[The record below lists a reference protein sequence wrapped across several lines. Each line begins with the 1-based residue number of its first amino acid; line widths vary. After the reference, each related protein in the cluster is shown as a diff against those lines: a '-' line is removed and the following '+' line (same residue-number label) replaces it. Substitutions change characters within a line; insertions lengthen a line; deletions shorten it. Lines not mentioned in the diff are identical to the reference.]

1 MGLTTLSGAVS
12 GIRHST
18 ETRGTVGR
26 NGGSVKTGQV
36 IAFRVGERSAQI
48 KLADVPDI
56 RDGDEVTLAGRE
68 KNGVFKAL
76 ALRNDKTRA
85 VYSIPTTVGYLMGG
99 TLIAVG
105 VIYAAAAAGARE
117 FFRSPKAMQRLNRTA
132 GAMMAGAA
140 AAVVAR

>member
-1 MGLTTLSGAVS
+1 M
-12 GIRHST
+12 
-18 ETRGTVGR
+18 GR

-85 VYSIPTTVGYLMGG
+85 VYSIPTTVGYLMGA
-99 TLIAVG
+99 TLIALG
-105 VIYAAAAAGARE
+105 VMTLIFLIGVVFIAGGLWTLYEAYNYTQAANMLRG
-117 FFRSPKAMQRLNRTA
+117 
-132 GAMMAGAA
+132 
-140 AAVVAR
+140 

>member
-85 VYSIPTTVGYLMGG
+85 VYSIPTTVGYLMGV
-99 TLIAVG
+99 TLIALG
-105 VIYAAAAAGARE
+105 VMTLIFLIGVVFIAGGLWTLYEAYSYTQAANMLRG
-117 FFRSPKAMQRLNRTA
+117 
-132 GAMMAGAA
+132 
-140 AAVVAR
+140 

>member
-1 MGLTTLSGAVS
+1 MGLTTLSGVVS

-36 IAFRVGERSAQI
+36 IAFRVDGRSAQI
-48 KLADVPDI
+48 KLPDVPDV
-56 RDGDEVTLAGRE
+56 RDGDEVTLAGSE

-85 VYSIPTTVGYLMGG
+85 VYSIPTVVGYLMGA
-99 TLIAVG
+99 TLIALGAMTLFILIG
-105 VIYAAAAAGARE
+105 VIFIAGGLWTIYEARNYTRAADML
-117 FFRSPKAMQRLNRTA
+117 KA
-132 GAMMAGAA
+132 
-140 AAVVAR
+140 

>member
-85 VYSIPTTVGYLMGG
+85 VYSIPTTVGYLMGA
-99 TLIAVG
+99 TLIALG
-105 VIYAAAAAGARE
+105 VMTLIFLIGVVFIAGGLWTLYEAYNYTRAANML
-117 FFRSPKAMQRLNRTA
+117 KA
-132 GAMMAGAA
+132 
-140 AAVVAR
+140 

>member
-1 MGLTTLSGAVS
+1 MALTTLSGTIS

-36 IAFRVGERSAQI
+36 IAFRVGDRSAQI

-56 RDGDEVTLAGRE
+56 RDGDQVTLAGRE
-68 KNGVFKAL
+68 KNGVFNAL

-85 VYSIPTTVGYLMGG
+85 VYSIPTTVGYLMGA
-99 TLIAVG
+99 TLVVLGVMTLFILVG
-105 VIYAAAAAGARE
+105 VVFIAGGLWTLYEAHNYTRAASMLRA
-117 FFRSPKAMQRLNRTA
+117 
-132 GAMMAGAA
+132 
-140 AAVVAR
+140 

>member
-1 MGLTTLSGAVS
+1 MGLTTLSGPVS

-18 ETRGTVGR
+18 ETRGVVGR

-36 IAFRVGERSAQI
+36 IAFRVGDRSAQI

-56 RDGDEVTLAGRE
+56 RDWDEVTLAGSE

-85 VYSIPTTVGYLMGG
+85 VYSIPTTVGYLMGALLVALG
-99 TLIAVG
+99 IMTLFILVG
-105 VIYAAAAAGARE
+105 VVFIAGGLWTLYEAYTYTRAANMLRA
-117 FFRSPKAMQRLNRTA
+117 
-132 GAMMAGAA
+132 
-140 AAVVAR
+140 

>member
-1 MGLTTLSGAVS
+1 MAITTLTGAVS

-36 IAFRVGERSAQI
+36 IAFRVDDRSAQI

-56 RDGDEVTLAGRE
+56 RDGDQVTLAGSD

-76 ALRNDKTRA
+76 ALRNDKTGA
-85 VYSIPTTVGYLMGG
+85 VYSIPTTVGYLMGA
-99 TLIAVG
+99 TLIALGIMTLFILVG
-105 VIYAAAAAGARE
+105 VVFIAGGAWTLYEAYNYTRAANMLKR
-117 FFRSPKAMQRLNRTA
+117 
-132 GAMMAGAA
+132 
-140 AAVVAR
+140 

>member
-36 IAFRVGERSAQI
+36 LAFRVGERSAQI
-48 KLADVPDI
+48 KLPDVPDI

-85 VYSIPTTVGYLMGG
+85 VYGIPTTVGYLMGATFIALG
-99 TLIAVG
+99 VMTLVFLIGIVFIGAG
-105 VIYAAAAAGARE
+105 LWTLYEAYSYTRAANMLRA
-117 FFRSPKAMQRLNRTA
+117 
-132 GAMMAGAA
+132 
-140 AAVVAR
+140 

>member
-68 KNGVFKAL
+68 KSGVFKAL

-99 TLIAVG
+99 ALIAVG
-105 VIYAAAAAGARE
+105 VMTLFILIGVVFIAGGLWTLYEAYNYTQAANMLRA
-117 FFRSPKAMQRLNRTA
+117 
-132 GAMMAGAA
+132 
-140 AAVVAR
+140 

>member
-1 MGLTTLSGAVS
+1 MAITTLTGAVS

-36 IAFRVGERSAQI
+36 IAFRVDDRSAQI

-56 RDGDEVTLAGRE
+56 RDGDQVTLAGSD

-76 ALRNDKTRA
+76 ALRNDKTGA
-85 VYSIPTTVGYLMGG
+85 VYSIPTTVGYLMGV
-99 TLIAVG
+99 TLIALGVMTLFILVG
-105 VIYAAAAAGARE
+105 VVFIAGGAWTLYEAYNYTRAANMLKR
-117 FFRSPKAMQRLNRTA
+117 
-132 GAMMAGAA
+132 
-140 AAVVAR
+140 

>member
-1 MGLTTLSGAVS
+1 MGLTTLSGPVS

-85 VYSIPTTVGYLMGG
+85 VYSIPTTVGYLMAA
-99 TLIAVG
+99 TLIALGVMTLFILVG
-105 VIYAAAAAGARE
+105 VVFIAGGLWTLYEARNYTRAANMLR
-117 FFRSPKAMQRLNRTA
+117 M
-132 GAMMAGAA
+132 
-140 AAVVAR
+140 

>member
-12 GIRHST
+12 GIRYST

-36 IAFRVGERSAQI
+36 VAFRVGERSAQI

-85 VYSIPTTVGYLMGG
+85 VYSIPTTVGYLMAA
-99 TLIAVG
+99 TLIALG
-105 VIYAAAAAGARE
+105 VMTLVFLIGVVFIAGGLWTLYEAYNYTQAANMLRA
-117 FFRSPKAMQRLNRTA
+117 
-132 GAMMAGAA
+132 
-140 AAVVAR
+140 

>member
-1 MGLTTLSGAVS
+1 MELTTLSGPVS

-36 IAFRVGERSAQI
+36 IAFRVGDRSAQI

-85 VYSIPTTVGYLMGG
+85 VYSIPTTVGYLMGA
-99 TLIAVG
+99 TLLALGVMTLVFLIGVVFIAG
-105 VIYAAAAAGARE
+105 GLWTLYEAYNYTQAANMLRA
-117 FFRSPKAMQRLNRTA
+117 
-132 GAMMAGAA
+132 
-140 AAVVAR
+140 

>member
-1 MGLTTLSGAVS
+1 MAITTLTGAVS

-36 IAFRVGERSAQI
+36 IAFRVDDRSAQI

-56 RDGDEVTLAGRE
+56 RDGDQVTLAGSD

-76 ALRNDKTRA
+76 ALRNDKTGA
-85 VYSIPTTVGYLMGG
+85 VYSIPTTVGYLMGA
-99 TLIAVG
+99 TLIALGVMTLFILVG
-105 VIYAAAAAGARE
+105 VVFIAGGAWTLYEAYNYTRAANMLKR
-117 FFRSPKAMQRLNRTA
+117 
-132 GAMMAGAA
+132 
-140 AAVVAR
+140 

>member
-99 TLIAVG
+99 MLIAVG
-105 VIYAAAAAGARE
+105 VMTLFILIGVVFIAGGLWTLYEAYNYTQAANMLRA
-117 FFRSPKAMQRLNRTA
+117 
-132 GAMMAGAA
+132 
-140 AAVVAR
+140 

>member
-1 MGLTTLSGAVS
+1 LSLATLSGAVS

-36 IAFRVGERSAQI
+36 IAFRVDDRSAQI
-48 KLADVPDI
+48 KLAEVPDI
-56 RDGDEVTLAGRE
+56 RDGDQVTLAGRE

-99 TLIAVG
+99 AFIVLGVMTLIFLVG
-105 VIYAAAAAGARE
+105 ILFIGVGLWTLYEAYTYTQAAKMLQG
-117 FFRSPKAMQRLNRTA
+117 
-132 GAMMAGAA
+132 
-140 AAVVAR
+140 V

>member
-85 VYSIPTTVGYLMGG
+85 VYSIPTTVGYLMGALLVALG
-99 TLIAVG
+99 IMTLFILVG
-105 VIYAAAAAGARE
+105 VVFIAGGLWTLYEAYTYTRAANMLRA
-117 FFRSPKAMQRLNRTA
+117 
-132 GAMMAGAA
+132 
-140 AAVVAR
+140 

>member
-18 ETRGTVGR
+18 ETRGTFGR

-48 KLADVPDI
+48 KLADVPDL

-85 VYSIPTTVGYLMGG
+85 VYSIPTTVGYLMGA
-99 TLIAVG
+99 TLIALGLMTLFILVG
-105 VIYAAAAAGARE
+105 VVFIAGGMWTLYEAYNYTQAANMLRA
-117 FFRSPKAMQRLNRTA
+117 
-132 GAMMAGAA
+132 
-140 AAVVAR
+140 